1 MLFPRLICRL
11 ERGLVLLIHLIGL
24 RSESLAATI
33 SRHTRS
39 TLARGIDY
47 GFIDTLDA
55 SIRATDERVMISLKE
70 VNERMTDIVSTHRHG
85 SEDFYTRHQDVQDER
100 ALLHAQIS
108 TLRRERRYHCHTA
121 MISESE
127 AMYARQASSQAMN
140 CNRAEREAISLPYGY
155 DFRERGY
162 RIDYVYTLT
171 SHIQHEHGIFKA
183 LEMQSARMDQLMPVV
198 GVGDALAAY
207 EANRGSGNRY
217 DSHDLGSSGRRPV
230 PTARIEYVFHISSC
244 TVGNQVKYATCTLLG
259 SALIWWNSHVKTV
272 SHDAAY
278 GMPWKTLIKM
288 LTDKYYPRSE
298 IKKLEIELLNLKV
311 KGTNIVSYTQHFQEL
326 ALMCGRML
334 PEESDQVEKYVG
346 RLPDM
351 IQGSVMASK
360 LKTMQEAVEF
370 ANDLMDQKIRTFAKR
385 QAENK
390 RKLENNPRDN
400 QAQQQTFKRQNIAKA
415 YTARPGKKKEYGGTL
430 PLCTKCNYY
439 LIRQQDG
446 QQDPPQGPP
455 YPLPDWSQQCS
466 LVIGL

>member
-1 MLFPRLICRL
+1 MICRL

-127 AMYARQASSQAMN
+127 AMMLHVEVRVLQ
-140 CNRAEREAISLPYGY
+140 RH
-155 DFRERGY
+155 
-162 RIDYVYTLT
+162 RIDYVDRLT
-171 SHIQHEHGIFKA
+171 SHIQHEHGRFKA

-198 GVGDALAAY
+198 GVADALAEY
-207 EANRGSGNRY
+207 EANKGSGNGH
-217 DSHDLGSSGRRPV
+217 DSHDSGSGRRRPV
-230 PTARIEYVFHISSC
+230 PTARMEYVFHISSC
-244 TVGNQVKYATCTLLG
+244 TVGNQVKYTTCTLFG

-272 SHDAAY
+272 GHDAAY
-278 GMPWKTLIKM
+278 RMPWKTVIKM
-288 LTDKYYPRSE
+288 LIDKYYPRSE

-311 KGTNIVSYTQHFQEL
+311 KGTNIMSYTQHFQEL

-334 PEESDQVEKYVG
+334 PEEFDQVEKYVG

-415 YTARPGKKKEYGGTL
+415 YTTRPGKKKEYGGTL

-439 LIRQQDG
+439 LIRQ
-446 QQDPPQGPP
+446 
-455 YPLPDWSQQCS
+455 
-466 LVIGL
+466 